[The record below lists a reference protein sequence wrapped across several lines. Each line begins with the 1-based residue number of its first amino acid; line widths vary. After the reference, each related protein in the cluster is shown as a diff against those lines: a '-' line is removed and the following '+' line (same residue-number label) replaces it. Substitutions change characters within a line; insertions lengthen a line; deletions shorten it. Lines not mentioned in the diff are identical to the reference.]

1 MTGYDNVN
9 NWHGDAHVSLDLANV
24 HLDHISRNI
33 VNSLELFLLL
43 VNSFLQAELCC
54 SLHCIGKNAEKLQI
68 TFFPLDLMNNSEFVS
83 EKLVYL
89 PFFPFL
95 PI

>member
-24 HLDHISRNI
+24 HLDHISRNV

-43 VNSFLQAELCC
+43 VNR
-54 SLHCIGKNAEKLQI
+54 
-68 TFFPLDLMNNSEFVS
+68 T
-83 EKLVYL
+83 
-89 PFFPFL
+89 
-95 PI
+95 